1 MVLGCALVVSGCK
14 FGVLTPAGPVGSA
27 DATIMLDSLAIM
39 LAIVIPTIG
48 AGLSVVV
55 PRIEHARA
63 LHAGLRLFRAHR
75 TRRLSI
81 PILVI
86 LFLGGS
92 IWITES
98 MNTNMMPMGP
108 PLVQP

>member
-1 MVLGCALVVSGCK
+1 M
-14 FGVLTPAGPVGSA
+14 
-27 DATIMLDSLAIM
+27 
-39 LAIVIPTIG
+39 
-48 AGLSVVV
+48 
-55 PRIEHARA
+55 RARYM
-63 LHAGLRLFRAHR
+63 
-75 TRRLSI
+75 

-92 IWITES
+92 IWIMER

>member
-1 MVLGCALVVSGCK
+1 
-14 FGVLTPAGPVGSA
+14 
-27 DATIMLDSLAIM
+27 
-39 LAIVIPTIG
+39 
-48 AGLSVVV
+48 VV

-75 TRRLSI
+75 ARRLSI

-92 IWITES
+92 IWIMES

>member
-1 MVLGCALVVSGCK
+1 MVLGCALLVFAWWFRESNMRARYMPDFVYSG
-14 FGVLTPAGPVGSA
+14 
-27 DATIMLDSLAIM
+27 
-39 LAIVIPTIG
+39 
-48 AGLSVVV
+48 
-55 PRIEHARA
+55 RIE
-63 LHAGLRLFRAHR
+63 LVVW
-75 TRRLSI
+75 SI

-92 IWITES
+92 IWIMES

>member
-1 MVLGCALVVSGCK
+1 MVLGCALLVSGCK

-39 LAIVIPTIG
+39 LAIVIPTIV
-48 AGLSVVV
+48 ALLVFAWWFRESNM
-55 PRIEHARA
+55 RARYM
-63 LHAGLRLFRAHR
+63 
-75 TRRLSI
+75 

-92 IWITES
+92 IWIMER